1 MKLKNPTNCDIYIG
15 MMSKRTAHYNQN
27 PQIATPKMP
36 TTFLVSLKLPKA
48 ILSTD
53 RQQATGNR
61 QQATGNR
68 QQATG
73 NRQQATLY
81 TSSK

>member
-1 MKLKNPTNCDIYIG
+1 VRVVKNANVLLVTFLRKKHCIITV
-15 MMSKRTAHYNQN
+15 SQKTACYKQN
-27 PQIATPKMP
+27 PQIATQKMP
-36 TTFLVSLKLPKA
+36 
-48 ILSTD
+48 
-53 RQQATGNR
+53 QAFFAHDLGNR

-73 NRQQATLY
+73 NRQLY

>member
-1 MKLKNPTNCDIYIG
+1 MTEITAFSNKKTLQTAGLK
-15 MMSKRTAHYNQN
+15 
-27 PQIATPKMP
+27 TP
-36 TTFLVSLKLPKA
+36 SLKLPKA

-73 NRQQATLY
+73 NRQQATGNRQLY
-81 TSSK
+81 TLSK